1 MESVRKKKQA
11 ALRAVLCTAERQATE
26 KKATLVISNQ
36 DSKHSSLA
44 SIGTKVGTKAKQ
56 MTKYSD
62 WINEASRKA

>member
-11 ALRAVLCTAERQATE
+11 AFRAVLCTAETQATE

-44 SIGTKVGTKAKQ
+44 SIGTRGWHKGKTDDK
-56 MTKYSD
+56 
-62 WINEASRKA
+62 ILGLEASRKA